1 MVSYTLDTCVMMDS
15 VENPNFR
22 DMMAVRTGIRNSKI
36 HLGEVVGA
44 ELREHMYDVEKV
56 TRQLGSEFGAS
67 IVRDE
72 MTRDVYK
79 LAASLRSRY
88 GKLQTPDSYILAGC
102 ITEGTVLVTRDKDLY
117 NVANMC
123 GVEAINP
130 DRLASDSDT
139 GRAKYRH
146 RRYKAPR
153 RHG

>member
-22 DMMAVRTGIRNSKI
+22 DMMAVRTGIRNSEI

-56 TRQLGSEFGAS
+56 TRQLGLEFDAS

-88 GKLQTPDSYILAGC
+88 RKLQTPDSYILAGC

-123 GVEAINP
+123 GVESINP

-139 GRAKYRH
+139 GRAKYGYRQH
-146 RRYKAPR
+146 RTPR
-153 RHG
+153 RRG